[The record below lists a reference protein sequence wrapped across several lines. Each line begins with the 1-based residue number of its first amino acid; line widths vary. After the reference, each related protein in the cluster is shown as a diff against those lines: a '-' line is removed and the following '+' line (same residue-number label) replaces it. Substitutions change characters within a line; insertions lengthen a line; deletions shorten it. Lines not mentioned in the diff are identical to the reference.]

1 MPSIKARQVAYAIAM
16 SRYTVA
22 LQALDRPGPASPAL
36 RDEAIDAQRDLRAA
50 GEELIGMDVRTVDDA
65 LEAIDALRF
74 ALQTMEMF
82 PQPADHIAAKIA
94 AAVHVLV
101 LDAMAR
107 RQQRAAEGSR

>member
-1 MPSIKARQVAYAIAM
+1 MPSIRSCQAAYALAM
-16 SRYTVA
+16 NRYVKA
-22 LQALDRPGPASPAL
+22 LQALDGPGPVNQPH
-36 RDEAIDAQRDLRAA
+36 REEAIDAQRDLRAA
-50 GEELIGMDVRTVDDA
+50 GEELIAMDVRTVDDA

-107 RQQRAAEGSR
+107 HQKRATEGAR